1 MKKAPGVTNISTTI
15 YHEKS
20 LSRQNM
26 CPLFGAAFLNLT
38 KMLFSYLKI
47 SVTKKKI
54 PFRLETDI
62 FVMFGGCPYF
72 LNKALDKA
80 YSKQLRK
87 YDPDKKNT

>member
-1 MKKAPGVTNISTTI
+1 
-15 YHEKS
+15 
-20 LSRQNM
+20 
-26 CPLFGAAFLNLT
+26 
-38 KMLFSYLKI
+38 MLFSYLKI
-47 SVTKKKI
+47 SVTKRKI
-54 PFRLETDI
+54 PFRLEIDI